1 MLKKPFAYPMLYL
14 LLGTIVTLSILTG
27 CHNKDSFEPV
37 VITTVSRDVSSSP
50 NIEALEQKPVSES
63 KAESNLE
70 SVPES
75 KPQSEVNTKLE
86 LWEMD
91 YDTYFSQER
100 KFEEDIENTLELTT
114 DGNKIVQ
121 NHTEVL
127 YQADGLISD
136 LHQSRNHDLIFFV
149 KGTDTKTIC
158 RLHLQS
164 GKMDEILSL
173 DSKTFRSFDP
183 KTNESLIWWT
193 QETPEWIAY
202 IEEGGDWEL
211 PPKGLDRVHHYQ
223 FNSKTGEQK
232 LIPESEYDPYEG
244 KFEGVPRNS
253 AGVPILGE
261 DFVLE

>member
-1 MLKKPFAYPMLYL
+1 MNILEKPFAYLMLSL
-14 LLGTIVTLSILTG
+14 LLGAIITFSILTG
-27 CHNKDSFEPV
+27 CHNKDSFVPV
-37 VITTVSRDVSSSP
+37 VMATTSSDISSSS
-50 NIEALEQKPVSES
+50 NIETLEEKP
-63 KAESNLE
+63 APESNPK

-75 KPQSEVNTKLE
+75 KPQSEVNTELE
-86 LWEMD
+86 LREMD

-100 KFEEDIENTLELTT
+100 KFERDIENTLKLTT
-114 DGNKIVQ
+114 DGDKIVQ

-127 YQADGLISD
+127 YQADEPISD

-173 DSKTFRSFDP
+173 DSKTFKSFDP

-202 IEEGGDWEL
+202 IEGGGDWEL
-211 PPKGLDRVHHYQ
+211 PPKDLDRVHYYQ

-232 LIPESEYDPYEG
+232 LIPGSEYDPYEG
-244 KFEGVPRNS
+244 RFEGIPRNS

-261 DFVLE
+261 DLVFE